1 MGSMVPISLQRYCC
15 LPPQCKS
22 SWLHATNSLK
32 SGTIREVSGSE
43 WVAGR
48 DVLKKKRQTSN
59 VKNQSFL
66 ILGMFTKIN

>member
-48 DVLKKKRQTSN
+48 DVLKKNVKRQMS
-59 VKNQSFL
+59 K
-66 ILGMFTKIN
+66 TKVFDFWRCSLK